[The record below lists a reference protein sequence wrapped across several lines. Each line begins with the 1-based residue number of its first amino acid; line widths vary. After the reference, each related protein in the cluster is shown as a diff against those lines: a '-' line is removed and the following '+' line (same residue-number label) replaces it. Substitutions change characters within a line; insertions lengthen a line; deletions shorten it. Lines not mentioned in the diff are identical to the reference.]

1 VAAGQD
7 HRTLRLAERDS
18 ELNQMQRSVLLV
30 KGGMRVSL
38 LLLLREAGIER
49 ANGTALRFT
58 DIVRDGKDPQLLQHL
73 ATLGPVKVARNRLTY
88 RPVRN
93 AFLLA

>member
-7 HRTLRLAERDS
+7 HRTLRLAERDW

-49 ANGTALRFT
+49 ANGTALRLQ
-58 DIVRDGKDPQLLQHL
+58 ILSEMGKTHSCYNILP
-73 ATLGPVKVARNRLTY
+73 R
-88 RPVRN
+88 
-93 AFLLA
+93 